1 MHITVIIPAL
11 DEEAAIGDVIRAIPR
26 DLVQEI
32 VVVDNGSRDRTAAVA
47 AAAGARVIRELQ
59 RGYGAACRAGALTAR
74 AAEVLVFLQ
83 ADGNDDPAEVPRLLQ
98 PLVDGRADLVLGSR
112 TAEPT
117 DTSGLVLH
125 QRLGNRLVTRLLR
138 LLYGLRLTDIG
149 SFRAIRAHAFSALG
163 MEHKTYGW
171 PVEMIIK
178 AARKGYCI
186 VEVPVSCHERRGGH
200 SKVSGTLK
208 GSLLAGYHLLVTT
221 LRYAGW
227 R

>member
-11 DEEAAIGDVIRAIPR
+11 DEEAAIGNVIRAIPR

-47 AAAGARVIRELQ
+47 AAAGTQVIREPQ
-59 RGYGAACRAGALTAR
+59 RGYGAACLAGARTAR

-83 ADGNDDPAEVPRLLQ
+83 ADGNDDPAELPRVVQ

-112 TAEPT
+112 TADPT
-117 DTSGLVLH
+117 DTSGLALH

-149 SFRAIRAHAFSALG
+149 SFRAIRAHTFSALE

-171 PVEMIIK
+171 PVEMIVK
-178 AARKGYCI
+178 AARKGYCV
-186 VEVPVSCHERRGGH
+186 VEVPVSCHERGEGIPRCPGLSREAFWPGIT
-200 SKVSGTLK
+200 SS
-208 GSLLAGYHLLVTT
+208 
-221 LRYAGW
+221 
-227 R
+227 